1 MRIGFALPQFGPL
14 AHHPEDIARFA
25 HRAEELGA
33 DSLWVGDRLLAPV
46 DPIVGYAGTDVIPPE
61 FRASLDPFTVLAAAA
76 TATERVQLGTNVI
89 NAPWYPPAVLA
100 RSLTTVDLLSAGR
113 LLVGLGTGWSPEEY
127 EAVDI
132 PMAERGRRLDECLDA
147 LDAWWTRNPV
157 EYRGEHWTVPASH
170 IDLKPASRPHPPVY
184 LGAFAPAAMRRAARR
199 ADGWLPVAIVPA
211 APGDPDPIAAL
222 GGQLAGVREAVEREG
237 RDPAAFD
244 AILRI
249 NPNADASVDDIATA
263 LVRAEREAG
272 VQHAFVD
279 LIYLG
284 KNTDQ
289 VLDLVQRV
297 LERARAS

>member
-147 LDAWWTRNPV
+147 LDVWWTRNPV

-222 GGQLAGVREAVEREG
+222 AGQLAGVREAVEREG

-289 VLDLVQRV
+289 ALDLVQRV

>member
-25 HRAEELGA
+25 RQAEELGA

-46 DPIVGYAGTDVIPPE
+46 DPIVGYAGTDVIPSE
-61 FRASLDPFTVLAAAA
+61 FRAALDPFAVLATAAAA
-76 TATERVQLGTNVI
+76 TERVGLGTDVI
-89 NAPWYPPAVLA
+89 NAPWYPPALLA

-127 EAVDI
+127 EAVDV

-157 EYRGEHWTVPASH
+157 EYRGDHWAVPASH
-170 IDLKPASRPHPPVY
+170 VDLKPASRPRPPVY
-184 LGAFAPAAMRRAARR
+184 LAAFAPAAMRRVARR
-199 ADGWLPVAIVPA
+199 ADGWLPIVVVPA
-211 APGDPDPIAAL
+211 GSGAPDPIAAL
-222 GGQLAGVREAVEREG
+222 AERLPGVREAVEREG

-244 AILRI
+244 TILRV
-249 NPNADASVDDIATA
+249 NPSADASVEDIATA

-284 KNTDQ
+284 KDADQ
-289 VLDLVQRV
+289 ALDLVQRV

>member
-14 AHHPEDIARFA
+14 AHQPEDIARFA
-25 HRAEELGA
+25 RRTEELGA

-46 DPIVGYAGTDVIPPE
+46 DPSVGYGGTDVIPPE
-61 FRASLDPFTVLAAAA
+61 FRTALDPFTVLATAAA
-76 TATERVQLGTNVI
+76 ATERVRLGSDVI

-100 RSLTTVDLLSAGR
+100 RSLTTIDLLSGGR

-132 PMAERGRRLDECLDA
+132 PMSERGRRLDECLDA
-147 LDAWWTRNPV
+147 LHVWWTENPV
-157 EYRGEHWTVPASH
+157 EYRGDHWTVPASH

-184 LGAFAPAAMRRAARR
+184 LAAFAPAAVRRVARR
-199 ADGWLPVAIVPA
+199 ADGWLPVAVVPA
-211 APGDPDPIAAL
+211 KPGAPDPVAAL
-222 GGQLAGVREAVEREG
+222 TEQLGGVRAAVEREG

-244 AILRI
+244 VILRI
-249 NPNADASVDDIATA
+249 NPSADASVDDIVTT

-279 LIYLG
+279 PTYLA
-284 KNTDQ
+284 KNADQ
-289 VLDLVQRV
+289 ALDLVERV

>member
-14 AHHPEDIARFA
+14 AHRPEDIARFA
-25 HRAEELGA
+25 RRAEELGA

-46 DPIVGYAGTDVIPPE
+46 DPSVGYGGTDVIPPE
-61 FRASLDPFTVLAAAA
+61 FRTALDPFTVLATAAA
-76 TATERVQLGTNVI
+76 ATERVRLGSDVI

-100 RSLTTVDLLSAGR
+100 RSLTTIDLLSGGR

-132 PMAERGRRLDECLDA
+132 PMSERGRRLDECLDA
-147 LDAWWTRNPV
+147 LHAWWTENPV
-157 EYRGEHWTVPASH
+157 EYRGDHWTVPASH

-184 LGAFAPAAMRRAARR
+184 LAAFAPAAVRRVARR
-199 ADGWLPVAIVPA
+199 ADGWLPVAVVPA
-211 APGDPDPIAAL
+211 KPGAPDPIAAL
-222 GGQLAGVREAVEREG
+222 TEQLGGVRAAVEREG

-244 AILRI
+244 VILRI
-249 NPNADASVDDIATA
+249 NPSADASVDDIVTT
-263 LVRAEREAG
+263 LVRAGREAG

-279 LIYLG
+279 PTYLA
-284 KNTDQ
+284 KNADQ
-289 VLDLVQRV
+289 ALDLVERV

>member
-25 HRAEELGA
+25 RRAEELGA

-61 FRASLDPFTVLAAAA
+61 FRAALDPFTVLATAAA
-76 TATERVQLGTNVI
+76 VTERVQLGTDVI

-100 RSLTTVDLLSAGR
+100 RTLTTVDVLSAGR

-157 EYRGEHWTVPASH
+157 EYRGDHWTVPASH
-170 IDLKPASRPHPPVY
+170 VDLKPASRPHPPVY
-184 LGAFAPAAMRRAARR
+184 LAAFAPAAMRRVARR
-199 ADGWLPVAIVPA
+199 ADGWLPIAVVPA
-211 APGDPDPIAAL
+211 APGAPDPIATLAEGL
-222 GGQLAGVREAVEREG
+222 GGVREAVEREG
-237 RDPAAFD
+237 RDPSAFD
-244 AILRI
+244 AILRV
-249 NPNADASVDDIATA
+249 NPSAGASVDDIATA

-272 VQHAFVD
+272 IQHAFVD

-284 KNTDQ
+284 KDADQ
-289 VLDLVQRV
+289 ALDLVQRV

>member
-100 RSLTTVDLLSAGR
+100 RSLTTVDLLSEGR

-222 GGQLAGVREAVEREG
+222 AGQLAGVREAVEREG
-237 RDPAAFD
+237 RDPAAFG

-289 VLDLVQRV
+289 ALDLVQRV